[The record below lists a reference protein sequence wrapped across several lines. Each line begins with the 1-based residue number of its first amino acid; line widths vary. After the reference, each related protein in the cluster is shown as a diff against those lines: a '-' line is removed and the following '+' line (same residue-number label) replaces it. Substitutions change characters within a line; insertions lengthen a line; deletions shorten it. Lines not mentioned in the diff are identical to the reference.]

1 MADENR
7 VSLSQ
12 LDESDQPVWDALVT
26 IAKHKRI
33 ILGITVLVTVLS
45 MAVVVMI
52 PNRYTADALL
62 LPPSQS
68 MSAGTSM
75 LGQLGGVSAASIF
88 GMGIGLKNPGD
99 MYVSL
104 FRSRPVEDAVIRRF
118 GLLDRYKSKNMKE
131 ARDRFER
138 LGAVELGAKDGLIR
152 LSMTDSDPRFAAE
165 LVNGYIDEFRKF
177 SANLALTE
185 AAQRRLFFERQ
196 LKEAKGNLA
205 NSEVAL
211 KNTEQTTGVL
221 QIEGQARA
229 LIESTA
235 ALRAQV
241 IAKQVQ
247 IEGMRT
253 FATDQNPELFET
265 QKQLDELQ
273 SKLKALNGVGDGTGD
288 DLIIPKGKLS
298 SAAMEYIRKYR
309 DVRYSETVYELLA
322 RQYEMAKLD
331 EARQGTEIQI
341 AAPALP
347 PDKKSAPHRTLT
359 VLTMFTI
366 SFFFS
371 ILGVILRERLRDS
384 DAASQLNRVVKALT
398 S

>member
-1 MADENR
+1 MADESR
-7 VSLSQ
+7 VLLSQ
-12 LDESDQPVWDALVT
+12 YDESNQLVWDALVA
-26 IAKHKRI
+26 IAHHKRI
-33 ILGITVLVTVLS
+33 ILGITVLVTLIS
-45 MAVVVMI
+45 AAVIVMI

-62 LPPSQS
+62 LPPSQN
-68 MSAGTSM
+68 MSAGASM

-118 GLLDRYKSKNMKE
+118 GLLDRYKTKNMKE

-138 LGAVELGAKDGLIR
+138 LSAVELGAKDGLIR
-152 LSMTDSDPRFAAE
+152 LSMTDRDPRFAAE

-196 LKEAKGNLA
+196 LKEAKENLA

-298 SAAMEYIRKYR
+298 AAAMEYIRKYR

-347 PDKKSAPHRTLT
+347 PDRKSAPHRALT
-359 VLTMFTI
+359 VLTMFSI
-366 SFFFS
+366 SLFFS
-371 ILGVILRERLRDS
+371 MLGAILRERLRDS
-384 DAASQLNRVVKALT
+384 GAARQLNRVVKAFI